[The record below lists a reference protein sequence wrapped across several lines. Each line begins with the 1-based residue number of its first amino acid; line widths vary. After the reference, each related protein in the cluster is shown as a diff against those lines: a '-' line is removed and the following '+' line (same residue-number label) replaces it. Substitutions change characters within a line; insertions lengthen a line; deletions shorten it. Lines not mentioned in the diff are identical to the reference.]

1 MSTLQATRSQA
12 LNLKTAVFSLL
23 LTTSIFSGVYPLP
36 LFAEN
41 TQAELENSILDT
53 DNLANMECAKAR
65 IAELYIQSSD
75 ANAKATT
82 DLLASISRVNHRQ
95 YTIVPV
101 TL

>member
-1 MSTLQATRSQA
+1 M
-12 LNLKTAVFSLL
+12 
-23 LTTSIFSGVYPLP
+23 
-36 LFAEN
+36 
-41 TQAELENSILDT
+41 LDT

-95 YTIVPV
+95 YTMVPM
-101 TL
+101 TF